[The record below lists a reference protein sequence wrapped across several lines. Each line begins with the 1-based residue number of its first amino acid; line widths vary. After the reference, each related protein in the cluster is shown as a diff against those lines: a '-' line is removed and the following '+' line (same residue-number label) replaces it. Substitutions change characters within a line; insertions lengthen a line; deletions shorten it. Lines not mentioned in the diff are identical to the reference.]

1 MCYSIRIHCN
11 INTCICSNG
20 LAKIFLIKKLYNNAK
35 PLVIIYNTFH
45 ISILHITYSMHINM
59 KKIDTTKDGE
69 ITKKNKS
76 RKEKSIEGNRDAGSQ
91 SEGGGVERVY
101 IMTP

>member
-1 MCYSIRIHCN
+1 
-11 INTCICSNG
+11 
-20 LAKIFLIKKLYNNAK
+20 
-35 PLVIIYNTFH
+35 
-45 ISILHITYSMHINM
+45 M

-91 SEGGGVERVY
+91 SEGGRCRESLYNDAIINAAQHPLFTETR
-101 IMTP
+101 